1 MAKNWV
7 RKVYLD
13 IINPNSYETIERW
26 DFEVKTENNGN
37 LCPKTR
43 TSHKQIQQEIA
54 SVMRQILSTVSCLPK
69 LHGCYSFDISVL
81 FADGCTP
88 EGWVPTKYL
97 PIKNAERLDLQP
109 FSTGVHQ
116 VKTAVNY
123 KPFA

>member
-7 RKVYLD
+7 RTVSLD
-13 IINPNSYETIERW
+13 LINFYSNELIESW

-43 TSHKQIQQEIA
+43 TSHKRIQQEIA

-69 LHGCYSFDISVL
+69 LHGYYLFDLSVV

-88 EGWVPTKYL
+88 RGWGPTTYL
-97 PIKNAERLDLQP
+97 PIKNAEKLVLQP
-109 FSTGVHQ
+109 FSTGLHQ

>member
-1 MAKNWV
+1 MV
-7 RKVYLD
+7 RTVYLD
-13 IINPNSYETIERW
+13 VINPESNETIERW
-26 DFEVKTENNGN
+26 DFEVETENNGN

-43 TSHKQIQQEIA
+43 TSHKRIQQEIA

-88 EGWVPTKYL
+88 EGWHPPKYL
-97 PIKNAERLDLQP
+97 PIKNAEELKLQS

-116 VKTAVNY
+116 VNTAVNY